1 MFRFGK
7 ETLCQKIQGMLSEYM
22 DNRLGSEDRVL
33 VESHLEACEACSSE
47 LESLRMA
54 VQLLRRVPQV
64 PVPRSFTIA
73 VPEIRREGVFGA
85 SSLRWL
91 RPATAVATLVL
102 VVLLAVDF
110 LNIAGSAPGG
120 GDLLNEPPSRT
131 FSTFVSEGA
140 GNDTGVLTDL
150 APQATPEPTPGY
162 GEKALVAG
170 NQTAG
175 NETAGNETAGNE
187 TAGNETG
194 MLAPAALPPGGEA
207 AAGQEAGGLPL
218 RQIEIAMGAVLFA
231 LVAMTIFVLRQRKSA
246 VRVR

>member
-54 VQLLRRVPQV
+54 VQLLHRVPLV
-64 PVPRSFTIA
+64 SVPRSFTIA
-73 VPEIRREGVFGA
+73 VPEPRREGVLGA

-91 RPATAVATLVL
+91 RPATAVATVVL

-140 GNDTGVLTDL
+140 GNDTGVLTDV
-150 APQATPEPTPGY
+150 APQATPEPTPGD
-162 GEKALVAG
+162 GEKVLVAG
-170 NQTAG
+170 NQ
-175 NETAGNETAGNE
+175 TAGNETAGNE

-207 AAGQEAGGLPL
+207 ATGQEAGGLPL

-231 LVAMTIFVLRQRKSA
+231 LIAMTIFVLSQRKSA
-246 VRVR
+246 VRVK

>member
-1 MFRFGK
+1 MFLFKR
-7 ETLCQKIQGMLSEYM
+7 ETLCKKVQGMLSEYM
-22 DNRLGSEDRVL
+22 DNRLGNEDRGL
-33 VESHLEACEACSSE
+33 VQSHLEACEACSKE
-47 LESLRMA
+47 LSSLRMT
-54 VQLLRRVPQV
+54 VQLLQRVPQV

-73 VPEIRREGVFGA
+73 VPEPRREGVLGA

-110 LNIAGSAPGG
+110 LNIAVNAPGG

-131 FSTFVSEGA
+131 LSTLVSEGD
-140 GNDTGVLTDL
+140 GNETGVLTDL
-150 APQATPEPTPGY
+150 APQATPEPTPGDA
-162 GEKALVAG
+162 EKALIAG

-175 NETAGNETAGNE
+175 NETIGNE

-194 MLAPAALPPGGEA
+194 VFAPAALPPAGGAIEE
-207 AAGQEAGGLPL
+207 EAGGWPL
-218 RQIEIAMGAVLFA
+218 RQIEIALGTVLFA

-246 VRVR
+246 VRVK

>member
-1 MFRFGK
+1 MFLFKR
-7 ETLCQKIQGMLSEYM
+7 ETLCKKIQGMLSEYM

-33 VESHLEACEACSSE
+33 VESHLEACEACSRE
-47 LESLRMA
+47 LASLRMA
-54 VQLLRRVPQV
+54 VQLLHRVPQV
-64 PVPRSFTIA
+64 PLPRSFTVA
-73 VPEIRREGVFGA
+73 VPEPRREGVFGA

-131 FSTFVSEGA
+131 FSTFVSKGA

-150 APQATPEPTPGY
+150 VPQATPEPTPGD
-162 GEKALVAG
+162 GEKVLMAG

-175 NETAGNETAGNE
+175 NDTAGNE

-194 MLAPAALPPGGEA
+194 MLAPAGLPPGGEA

-231 LVAMTIFVLRQRKSA
+231 LIAMTIFVLRQRKSA
-246 VRVR
+246 VRVK

>member
-1 MFRFGK
+1 MFLFKR
-7 ETLCQKIQGMLSEYM
+7 ETLCKKIQGMLSEYM

-54 VQLLRRVPQV
+54 VQLLHRVPLV
-64 PVPRSFTIA
+64 SVPRSFTIA
-73 VPEIRREGVFGA
+73 VPEPRREGVLGA

-91 RPATAVATLVL
+91 RPATAVATVVL

-140 GNDTGVLTDL
+140 GNDTGVLTDV
-150 APQATPEPTPGY
+150 APQATPEPTPGD
-162 GEKALVAG
+162 GEKVLVAG

-187 TAGNETG
+187 TD
-194 MLAPAALPPGGEA
+194 MFAPAALPPGGEA

-231 LVAMTIFVLRQRKSA
+231 LVAMTVFVLRQRKSA
-246 VRVR
+246 VRVK